1 MSNSN
6 FPDINIFGF
15 NTTTCDAPWP
25 AWIFFTKECNLKCPY
40 CHNKVDMYNQPVIA
54 SNAVEN
60 KLIEINNN
68 PLIKGIIISGGE
80 PTIQNSLID
89 FLRRIKTSFPRLKVK
104 LDTNGTRPMVISN
117 IIRENLIHFIAM
129 DIKMPFERYEEL
141 RKDKR
146 ESFCQE
152 LGNLAFIT
160 SQLIKRSKI
169 EHEFRITVDPNLISD
184 KDLKQIIKNFKDI
197 KIQKIIER

>member
-1 MSNSN
+1 MNNSN

-25 AWIFFTKECNLKCPY
+25 AWIFFTKECNLNCPY
-40 CHNKVDMYNQPVIA
+40 CHNKEAMYNQPAII
-54 SNAVEN
+54 SNIVES

-80 PTIQNSLID
+80 PTIQNNLID
-89 FLRRIKTSFPRLKVK
+89 FLRRVKTSFPRLKVK

-117 IIRENLIHFIAM
+117 IIRENLVHFIAM
-129 DIKMPFERYEEL
+129 DVKMPFERYEEL
-141 RKDKR
+141 RRDKR
-146 ESFCQE
+146 GNFYQE
-152 LGNLAFIT
+152 LGNLAFIS

-184 KDLKQIIKNFKDI
+184 KELKKIIKNFKDI
-197 KIQKIIER
+197 KIQKMIER